1 MKLSAKERTALRAMA
16 ELARA
21 YGQGPISL
29 TEVAANEGLRLPYLE
44 RIAIDLRKAGLIVSV
59 RGAKGGYYLARE
71 PGKISVGDVIR
82 AVEHPLL
89 LIDCAPS
96 KGYAY
101 CREAGC
107 AAYRV
112 LSGISARLEE
122 ALDST
127 SLDSIAGSAVSVK
140 G

>member
-16 ELARA
+16 ELSRS
-21 YGQGPISL
+21 YGQGPVSL
-29 TEVAANEGLRLPYLE
+29 TEVAQKEGLRLPYLE
-44 RIAIDLRKAGLIVSV
+44 RIAIDLRKAGLVVSV
-59 RGAKGGYYLARE
+59 RGAHGGYYLSRDPE
-71 PGKISVGDVIR
+71 QISVGDVIR
-82 AVEHPLL
+82 AVEHPVL

-96 KGYAY
+96 KGYDY

-112 LSGISARLEE
+112 LSAISSRLEE

-127 SLDSIAGSAVSVK
+127 TLASIAGSGVGAK